1 MHMFFKALFL
11 VSLSR
16 ANVAEVALSARV
28 FIDDTRHKRTGDFV
42 LEGEA

>member
-1 MHMFFKALFL
+1 MRMLFKALFP

-16 ANVAEVALSARV
+16 ADIAEVALSARV
-28 FIDDTRHKRTGDFV
+28 FVDDTRHKRTGDFV